1 VILVDTS
8 IWADHFRSRDA
19 MLDLLLVS
27 GRAMIHPYVIGE
39 LAVGHLRQ
47 RDTTLLMLGAL
58 PRPKLVR
65 EGDLLAFIDGAGIS
79 GSGLGFVDASLLAS
93 CSLTRNVWLWS
104 RDKKL
109 VAKADTLKLVWQPA

>member
-1 VILVDTS
+1 VILIDTS

-19 MLDLLLVS
+19 TLDLLLVS

-39 LAVGHLRQ
+39 LAVGYLRE
-47 RDTTLLMLGAL
+47 RDTTLSMLGAL
-58 PRPKLVR
+58 PRPKLPR
-65 EGDLLAFIDGAGIS
+65 EGDLLAFIDRAGID

-93 CSLTRNVWLWS
+93 CSLARNVWLWS

-109 VAKADTLKLVWQPA
+109 VAKAVTLELAWQPA